1 MPVIMI
7 SEWFLNVF
15 IFCIFSRPVATVFGC
30 TYLFS
35 LFSFIHTFQRT
46 FFSNRDGYYFCI
58 SVRIHLLYFFRF
70 LFYPQRSN
78 VLDKPWS
85 RVDPF
90 SPPCTSLFF
99 TAHKVEHSHCSSA
112 FIEINQL
119 VFYTWYLITRMI
131 TNQCWIPASKNGRS
145 VFYIKSVAR
154 KQSPGTLF
162 SRYFPVFHKI

>member
-1 MPVIMI
+1 MI
-7 SEWFLNVF
+7 SVRFYILYFFASCCDCFWLYVF
-15 IFCIFSRPVATVFGC
+15 V
-30 TYLFS
+30 L
-35 LFSFIHTFQRT
+35 T
-46 FFSNRDGYYFCI
+46 FFFHSHIPAHFFLKSRLLLLLY

-78 VLDKPWS
+78 VLLDKPWS